1 MRQRSEC
8 RPEPEGLL
16 LGSGTER
23 VSGRIYRL
31 CPALGL
37 PEGDISRGTG
47 GDDVV
52 GTLPL
57 TGNEAPLPPPQ
68 PANERRR
75 DAKLISA

>member
-1 MRQRSEC
+1 MSQKSGVFWSEALNL
-8 RPEPEGLL
+8 RGS

-52 GTLPL
+52 HTL
-57 TGNEAPLPPPQ
+57 TGTEAPLPPPQ
-68 PANERRR
+68 PANQT
-75 DAKLISA
+75 ATPN